1 MKFYVDKLPESC
13 RYCDLCKEKEYD
25 HEKRLEGDKFCAID
39 DSDVTHCCEQSYYG
53 NDYIP
58 DGCKLRE
65 LPKRMKYADSSHK
78 KDMAYVLGWNSYR
91 DELLEGE

>member
-58 DGCKLRE
+58 DGCKLKE
-65 LPKRMKYADSSHK
+65 FPKKKMFIENQPAAVYA
-78 KDMAYVLGWNSYR
+78 YTLGWN
-91 DELLEGE
+91 ECLITILEGE